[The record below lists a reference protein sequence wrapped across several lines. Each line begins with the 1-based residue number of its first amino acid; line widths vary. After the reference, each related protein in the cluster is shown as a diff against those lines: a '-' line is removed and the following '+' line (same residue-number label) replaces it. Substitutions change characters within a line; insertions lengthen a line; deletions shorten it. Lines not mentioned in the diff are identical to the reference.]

1 MSDKLRV
8 AAVFGT
14 RPDAVKMAP
23 VVHALT
29 SDDRFE
35 CITIATAQHREML
48 DEVLR
53 LFEVAPVYDLQ
64 VMTEGQTLTDVT
76 TRVLERMSS
85 VLRDAKPDV
94 VLVHGDTT
102 TSTAAALASY
112 YRKIPVGH
120 VEAGLRTDTIY
131 EPFPEEMNRRLTG
144 VIAQHHF
151 APTPLA
157 RQNLLREGK
166 DPRSIVVTGNTVI
179 DAFLWVHA
187 RLRAEDRFEPAVA
200 GARSPARLIFV
211 EAHRRENLGAP
222 MESIC
227 RALADVV
234 RRHDDVSIVWPVHPN
249 PEVVEVVRRVLDGTP
264 RVQLVQPMEY
274 RKLVGAIGR
283 AAIVATDSGGLQE
296 EAPCLGK
303 PVLVLRRVTERPEG
317 VAAGTLEL
325 VGTDESTIVAAL
337 DRLLDDD
344 AAYQRM
350 ARAANPYGDGKASE
364 RIAASLLAT
373 YRGGEASTEFDPT
386 QPPTLP
392 SSERSA
398 KPAR

>member
-1 MSDKLRV
+1 MSAKLRV

-23 VVHALT
+23 VVHAL
-29 SDDRFE
+29 SADDRFA

-48 DEVLR
+48 DEVLN
-53 LFEVAPVYDLQ
+53 LFEVVPEYDLE

-76 TRVLERMSS
+76 TRVLERMST

-144 VIAQHHF
+144 VIARHHF

-157 RQNLLREGK
+157 RENLLREGK
-166 DPRSIVVTGNTVI
+166 DPASIVVTGNTVI
-179 DAFLWVHA
+179 DAFLWVHG
-187 RLRAEDRFEPAVA
+187 RLRPEDVLFRADSVA
-200 GARSPARLIFV
+200 RDGVALTPRLIFV
-211 EAHRRENLGAP
+211 EAHRRENLGEP

-227 RALADVV
+227 RALATVV
-234 RRHDDVSIVWPVHPN
+234 DRHPDVSILWPVHPN
-249 PEVVEVVRRVLDGTP
+249 PAVVEVVRRVLDGKP
-264 RVQLVQPMEY
+264 RVHLVQPLEY
-274 RKLVGAIGR
+274 RKLVGAIG
-283 AAIVATDSGGLQE
+283 ASMLVATDSGGLQE

-325 VGTDESTIVAAL
+325 VGTDESTIVTSL
-337 DRLLDDD
+337 ERLLTDD

-350 ARAANPYGDGKASE
+350 ARAANPYGDGKASA
-364 RIAASLLAT
+364 RIAAALLAH
-373 YRGGEASTEFDPT
+373 YRGGVAPNEFDPSL
-386 QPPTLP
+386 PPTLP
-392 SSERSA
+392 TA
-398 KPAR
+398 AV

>member
-1 MSDKLRV
+1 MSAKLRV

-23 VVHALT
+23 VVHALS
-29 SDDRFE
+29 SDERFE

-53 LFEVAPVYDLQ
+53 LFEVKPVYDLE

-85 VLRDAKPDV
+85 VLRDAQPDV

-157 RQNLLREGK
+157 RENLLREGK
-166 DPRSIVVTGNTVI
+166 RAESIVVTGNTVI
-179 DAFLWVHA
+179 DAFLWVHS
-187 RLRAEDRFEPAVA
+187 RLRAEDRFEPAA
-200 GARSPARLIFV
+200 QGPNKSPSRVIFV
-211 EAHRRENLGAP
+211 EAHRRENLGGP

-325 VGTDESTIVAAL
+325 VGTDEKTIIDAL

-364 RIAASLLAT
+364 RIAASLLAW
-373 YRGGEASTEFDPT
+373 YRGGKSSSEFDPT
-386 QPPTLP
+386 LPPTLP
-392 SSERSA
+392 TG
-398 KPAR
+398 KN